1 MWKMKILVT
10 EIFAMYQTGTCFSE
24 PIGSKSLAELMSM
37 GCRKR
42 SPVLALALSRVAWH
56 REVSITRCVTE
67 RGARSGLQETR
78 RLCKNVLKCLHP
90 VSTNDVWF
98 LYFFNIPVFMFFFC
112 LSAVYKEE
120 SAKNYFLRRSSRASQ
135 TRTKMTANA
144 KKVLYIAVKQLFGRD
159 SFRCGYE
166 DIVSDEDLN

>member
-56 REVSITRCVTE
+56 REVSITRCVTD
-67 RGARSGLQETR
+67 RGPEVDYRKHGAYVKMYLSAYILYLRTTCDFYIS
-78 RLCKNVLKCLHP
+78 
-90 VSTNDVWF
+90 STF
-98 LYFFNIPVFMFFFC
+98 QFSCFFFV
-112 LSAVYKEE
+112 SPQFIRRNRPKTISYEE
-120 SAKNYFLRRSSRASQ
+120 ALEQVKREQRWRQMQRKFFTLQWNSSSEEIPFVVA
-135 TRTKMTANA
+135 TRT
-144 KKVLYIAVKQLFGRD
+144 
-159 SFRCGYE
+159 SFLMRT
-166 DIVSDEDLN
+166 